1 MNYRIENLIDRKTVE
16 NRIKELAKQIEKD
29 YAGEELYCVGL
40 LKGSVVFLSDLVKEI
55 NSPVIID
62 FMSVSSYGSETV
74 SSGDVKILKDT
85 DLDLRGRHV
94 LIVEDIIDTGLTL
107 EHVIKYFKESKGV
120 KTLKTCT
127 LLSKPERR
135 KVNIDI
141 DYVGFDVPD
150 KFVIGY
156 GLDYDQKYRNLPYI
170 AVVVFE

>member
-1 MNYRIENLIDRKTVE
+1 MNYRIENLIDRKTIE

-29 YAGEELYCVGL
+29 YAGEEVYCVGL

-85 DLDLRGRHV
+85 DLDLRGKHV

-107 EHVIKYFKESKGV
+107 EHVIRYFKESKGV

>member
-29 YAGEELYCVGL
+29 YAGEEVYCVGL

-85 DLDLRGRHV
+85 DLDWRGKHV

-107 EHVIKYFKESKGV
+107 EHVIRYFKESKGV